1 MANHG
6 SVLASWLRHDV
17 LIQLVAR
24 WRSEFCYSPVDSS
37 SGFDIGRDVSR
48 FGAVGYPV
56 VASAPMNRRIPKLL
70 FGAML
75 GRRLPVT
82 EGVLEIEGP
91 EAPIRIDRDVYGIPH
106 IHAATSADAWFGL
119 GFCQGQDRSF
129 QIDTL
134 VRVVRGTTAK
144 LAGEETVPL
153 DRLARRIGFRRA
165 AAASW
170 ELVSGDERR
179 GLKAFALGVNAGRD
193 ESAGRKAHEFTLLRG
208 EPEPLD
214 PEDILGIGALQAFGL
229 AANWDAELARFE
241 ILVSD
246 GEAALAA
253 VDPGYPE
260 WHPVTASPQ
269 EPAGAP
275 IESLR
280 AALEMLREVVD
291 IGGGSNNWAVS
302 GSRTA
307 TGRPLLAN
315 DPHLA
320 PSLPPHWYLAHL
332 ITPQWGLSGA
342 CFAGTPGFASGHNG
356 KVAWG
361 VTAGLVDN
369 TDLFIE
375 ELGADGK
382 SVRRGE
388 DFVQCTVLKE
398 RIEVRGS
405 QTLIEEVLI
414 TPHGP
419 IVGPVLVGAHETIS
433 MAATWLRPQRAG
445 ALLSLTEAESVG
457 DLREIL
463 TAWSGP
469 SLNVVAADTEGS
481 IAWQLIGEA
490 PVRKAGRGAL
500 PLPAWVES
508 VGWEDQYLP
517 YGKMPGVTDPAAGY
531 VATANNRPTAS
542 DEPFLGVDWIEG
554 YRLARINEVLEQ
566 GQDWDIASTLQAQ
579 LDTVTHAWR
588 ELRED
593 LLRVGHTAETTTALA
608 MLEPWDGDL
617 ASDSSAAS
625 VFVLW
630 LTDMQRRVAETA
642 APNSVEA
649 ALGRGFAPAPIALH
663 SLFAFGRTGHLVRL
677 LRERP
682 DGWFENWDDAI
693 HASLAAAE
701 RQLRARFGS
710 EAAAWQWGSVRPL
723 TMVHV
728 LGQRKPF
735 DRLFNLGPIR
745 WSGDFTTISQS
756 GAPPLDPLGT
766 PSAIASLR
774 MAVDVGDWDNSRF
787 SLPGGQSGNPLS
799 PHYDD
804 QVDLWRHGV
813 GAPMPWTEEAV
824 AAAATKTLLLTP
836 RRA

>member
-1 MANHG
+1 
-6 SVLASWLRHDV
+6 
-17 LIQLVAR
+17 
-24 WRSEFCYSPVDSS
+24 
-37 SGFDIGRDVSR
+37 
-48 FGAVGYPV
+48 
-56 VASAPMNRRIPKLL
+56 MNRRIPKLL

-75 GRRLPVT
+75 GKRLPVT
-82 EGVLEIEGP
+82 EGVLEIAGP
-91 EAPIRIDRDVYGIPH
+91 EAPIRIDRDRYGIPH
-106 IHAATSADAWFGL
+106 IRAGADADAWFGL

-129 QIDTL
+129 QIDSL

-144 LAGEETVPL
+144 LAGQETLPL

-170 ELVSGDERR
+170 ALMSDSEKR
-179 GLKAFALGVNAGRD
+179 GLEAFTLGVNAGRD

-208 EPEPLD
+208 EPERIEA
-214 PEDILGIGALQAFGL
+214 EDILGMGALQAFGL

-241 ILVSD
+241 ILMSD
-246 GEAALAA
+246 GEVALAA

-260 WHPVTASPQ
+260 WHPVTASPH
-269 EPAGAP
+269 ETAGVP

-280 AALEMLREVVD
+280 AALELLREVVE
-291 IGGGSNNWAVS
+291 IGGGSNNWALS
-302 GSRTA
+302 GNRTA
-307 TGRPLLAN
+307 SGRPLLAN
-315 DPHLA
+315 DPHLS

-332 ITPQWGLSGA
+332 TTPRWGLAGA
-342 CFAGTPGFASGHNG
+342 CFAGTPGFVSGHNG

-361 VTAGLVDN
+361 ITAGLVDN

-375 ELGADGK
+375 ELGADGT

-388 DFVQCTVLKE
+388 DFVPCTVLEE

-405 QTLIEEVLI
+405 QAVIEKVLI

-419 IVGPVLVGAHETIS
+419 IVGPVLVGVHEAIS

-445 ALLSLTEAESVG
+445 ALLSLAEAGSVQ
-457 DLREIL
+457 DLRDML
-463 TAWSGP
+463 ASWSGP
-469 SLNVVAADTEGS
+469 SLNVVAADSEGS

-500 PLPAWVES
+500 PLPAWVEP
-508 VGWEDQYLP
+508 VGWEEDYLP
-517 YGKMPGVTDPAAGY
+517 YEEMPGVTDPAAGY
-531 VATANNRPTAS
+531 VATANNRPIAS
-542 DEPFLGVDWIEG
+542 DQPFLGVDWIEG
-554 YRLARINEVLEQ
+554 YRLARINEILEN
-566 GQDWDIASTLQAQ
+566 GHDWDIASTLQAQ

-588 ELRED
+588 DLRDD
-593 LLRVGHTAETTTALA
+593 LLRVGHTADSTTALA
-608 MLEPWDGDL
+608 LLEAWDGDL

-677 LRERP
+677 LKERP
-682 DGWFENWDDAI
+682 DGWFENWDDAV

-701 RQLRARFGS
+701 QLLRSRFGPDS
-710 EAAAWQWGSVRPL
+710 AEWHWGSVRPL
-723 TMVHV
+723 TLVHV
-728 LGQRKPF
+728 LGQRKPL
-735 DRLFNLGPIR
+735 DRIFNLGPIPL
-745 WSGDFTTISQS
+745 SGDFTTISQS

-766 PSAIASLR
+766 PSAIPSLR
-774 MAVDVGDWDNSRF
+774 MAVDVGEWDNSRF

-804 QVDLWRHGV
+804 QVDLWRLGL
-813 GAPMPWTEEAV
+813 GAPMPWTEKAV
-824 AAAATKTLLLTP
+824 AAAATETLFVTPKTD
-836 RRA
+836 